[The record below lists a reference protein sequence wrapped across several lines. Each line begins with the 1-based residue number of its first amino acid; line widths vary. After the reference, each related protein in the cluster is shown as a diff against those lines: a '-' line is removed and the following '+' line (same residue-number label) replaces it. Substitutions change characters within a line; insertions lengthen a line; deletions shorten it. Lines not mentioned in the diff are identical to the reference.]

1 MSTPWSLCFS
11 RRQTEVAAA
20 TPGFLLFL
28 HCAVGWAGGARRAS
42 RLTPHAQKK
51 KKKNKTQLK
60 SRTSNYF
67 CCLFPHSNTDELLPL
82 RALLVLG
89 FFFLDGW
96 EVHLAPHSSRLGRGK
111 ECI

>member
-1 MSTPWSLCFS
+1 MSTPWSLCLS
-11 RRQTEVAAA
+11 RHQTEVAAA
-20 TPGFLLFL
+20 TPGSLVSSLSGG
-28 HCAVGWAGGARRAS
+28 VGGRCTS
-42 RLTPHAQKK
+42 RLTPHASGLTPR
-51 KKKNKTQLK
+51 KKNKTQLK